1 MDKARREERRRIDTH
16 TIPLK
21 LQAPPKPLMECPHR
35 ERLLHSS
42 STASRA
48 VLVLEV
54 NLEAHKEPPK
64 CKARASLVRLSTQPT
79 ALAPLLARPASARA
93 SRRHQFLPA
102 APREY
107 HPMICP
113 VYRPHEMRFNSTILR
128 TYTPP
133 LNDMCHPLRQSLSSL
148 TIRVTRLRN
157 THDSHSTIFLR
168 PRMLCKLQVYPLGSC
183 CSL

>member
-21 LQAPPKPLMECPHR
+21 LQAPHNPLMECPHR

-54 NLEAHKEPPK
+54 NLEARKEPPK
-64 CKARASLVRLSTQPT
+64 CRARASLVRLSTQPT
-79 ALAPLLARPASARA
+79 APAPLLAHPASVRA
-93 SRRHQFLPA
+93 SRRHQSLPA
-102 APREY
+102 VPREY
-107 HPMICP
+107 HPTICP
-113 VYRPHEMRFNSTILR
+113 VYRPLEMLFNSTILR
-128 TYTPP
+128 TYTLPS
-133 LNDMCHPLRQSLSSL
+133 NDMCRPPRQSLSSP

-157 THDSHSTIFLR
+157 TPDSH
-168 PRMLCKLQVYPLGSC
+168 
-183 CSL
+183 